1 MKFQGGKYWFTAAEL
16 AELKLPGLPSTKR
29 KVNER
34 ASKECWAL
42 QVDGDG
48 MPLARTRQAR
58 GGGLEYHVSILPAA
72 TQAALMRR
80 GISAACEPVE
90 DERLRQGTMWSWYE
104 AQSDKVKAEAERR
117 NAILTQVFALI
128 EQGIS
133 TSTAVSALSIGE
145 KVGMS
150 TLYSW
155 MALVDGVAASD
166 RLPHLAPQRKG
177 GGREAECH
185 PELMQILV
193 SDYLRPEQP
202 TFSSCYWRTSRIA
215 EARGLS
221 LPGEKT
227 LKRRFDREID
237 KRLVTAKRG
246 GKDALR
252 QMLPPQRRSRA
263 HFHAMEA
270 VNIDGHKL
278 DVFVRTPSGRVIRP
292 IMVAIQDLFSG
303 KMLAWRL
310 GESES
315 ALLTRLAFADL
326 FANYG
331 IPKACTLDNGRAFAS
346 KEITGGAKT
355 RYRFTIRADDP
366 TGLLTALGIKTNWA
380 RPHHGQ
386 AKPIERFFRDVADV
400 IARDPRCAGAYTGN
414 RPDAKPE
421 NYASKAVEWDDFVR
435 IVNAGMVALNARRGR
450 RSETANGRSYD
461 ETFAAS
467 YATAP
472 IGKATEE
479 QLRLALLTAD
489 RVTTDRKSGM
499 IKLAH
504 NRYWAPELMQI
515 AGQKVTIRFDPDH
528 LHGDIHVYDAAGRFL
543 VTAQLI
549 EDSGFDSLDA
559 ARARAKLEREHRRAA
574 RELEEREQLLAA
586 SAIASMLPDV
596 GEDDLP
602 EPQVIRPIRVAHRNG
617 AAAAAVKVEHHE
629 PVSFMNKFG
638 AAVSQLRIVE

>member
-1 MKFQGGKYWFTAAEL
+1 MKFHGGKFWFTAAEL
-16 AELKLPGLPSTKR
+16 ADLKLPGLPASKR

-34 ASKECWAL
+34 AAKECWAL
-42 QVDGDG
+42 QVDSDG
-48 MPLARTRQAR
+48 MPLARSRQAR

-72 TQAALMRR
+72 TQAALVRR
-80 GISAACEPVE
+80 GISSSCERHE
-90 DERLRQGTMWSWYE
+90 DERLRQGTIWSWYE

-117 NAILTQVFALI
+117 NAILSQVYALI
-128 EQGIS
+128 EQGIP
-133 TSTAVSALSIGE
+133 TSTAVSALAVGE
-145 KVGMS
+145 KIGMS

-155 MALVDGVAASD
+155 MALVEGVAAAD
-166 RLPHLAPQRKG
+166 RLPHLAPRRKG
-177 GGREAECH
+177 GGREASVDA
-185 PELMQILV
+185 ELWHELI

-246 GKDALR
+246 GQDALR

-270 VNIDGHKL
+270 VNIDGHKFDCL
-278 DVFVRTPSGRVIRP
+278 VRLPDGREIRP
-292 IMVAIQDLFSG
+292 IVIAIQDLFSG
-303 KMLAWRL
+303 KMLAWRI
-310 GESES
+310 GESEN
-315 ALLTRLAFADL
+315 ALLTRLTFADL

-331 IPKACTLDNGRAFAS
+331 IPKACTLDNGRAFAA

-366 TGLLTALGIKTNWA
+366 TGLLTALGVKTNWA
-380 RPHHGQ
+380 RPYHGQ
-386 AKPIERFFRDVADV
+386 AKPIERFFGDVAQMM
-400 IARDPRCAGAYTGN
+400 RGPEFAGAWTGN
-414 RPDAKPE
+414 HIDNKPDYKP
-421 NYASKAVEWDDFVR
+421 KAIEWDVFVKA
-435 IVNAGMVALNARRGR
+435 VNAGVAALNARRGR
-450 RSETANGRSYD
+450 RTETANGRSYD

-528 LHGDIHVYDAAGRFL
+528 LHGDIHVYDQAGRFL

-574 RELEEREQLLAA
+574 RELEEREQLLTA
-586 SAIASMLPDV
+586 SAIAAMLPDMA
-596 GEDDLP
+596 EEQLP

-617 AAAAAVKVEHHE
+617 AATAAKAEHQETSFMSRFAAAVPPLRLVE
-629 PVSFMNKFG
+629 
-638 AAVSQLRIVE
+638 